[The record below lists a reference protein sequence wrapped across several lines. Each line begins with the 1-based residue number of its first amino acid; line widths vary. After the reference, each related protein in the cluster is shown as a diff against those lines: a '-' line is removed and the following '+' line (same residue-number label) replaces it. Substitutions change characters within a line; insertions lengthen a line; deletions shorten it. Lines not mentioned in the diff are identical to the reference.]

1 MITPPP
7 TPDDDARDMAR
18 TDAFSDGVIAIAMT
32 LLAFALV
39 APTFEQAAASG
50 GLLRALLAQWPDY
63 LAFFTSFLTIIIL
76 WVNHHRLFNMF
87 RAADQTLMILNGLLL
102 LAITVVPFTTSL
114 IADYLLAPES
124 SDTIVAAMIYAGWFF
139 VIALCFQLVW
149 RYVLRHRSLLRA
161 SVTDEHIR
169 QINQQYRKGPPVYL
183 IAVLFALVSP
193 LLSVLITLGVALW
206 YAIPPRQSR

>member
-1 MITPPP
+1 MSIPPP
-7 TPDDDARDMAR
+7 TPEDDARDMAR
-18 TDAFSDGVIAIAMT
+18 TDAFSDGVIAIAIT

-50 GLLRALLAQWPDY
+50 GLLRALLDQWPNY

-114 IADYLLAPES
+114 IADYLLSPVTA
-124 SDTIVAAMIYAGWFF
+124 DTIVAAMLYAGWFF

-149 RYVLRHRSLLRA
+149 RYALRHRSLLRP
-161 SVTDEHIR
+161 SVTGAHIE
-169 QINQQYRKGPPVYL
+169 QINRQYRKGPPVYL
-183 IAVLFALVSP
+183 LAVLIALISP
-193 LLSVLITLGVALW
+193 LLSVLTTLGVALW
-206 YAIPPRQSR
+206 YALPPRQSA